1 MLQGEHSAILLT
13 FMALRSLF
21 CLFLSGRFTQVLLYM
36 KLLLG
41 LSIRQV
47 YVSFI
52 LVTRS
57 IFDSKDRFIVFN
69 VRFEVL
75 LFKVLCIMHYDQLVT

>member
-1 MLQGEHSAILLT
+1 
-13 FMALRSLF
+13 
-21 CLFLSGRFTQVLLYM
+21 M

-41 LSIRQV
+41 VSIRQV

-57 IFDSKDRFIVFN
+57 IFDSIDRLIVFN